1 MDLDAISESL
11 NAATKVEYPPA
22 VIEEKSNELTAF
34 STRYKELSINLS
46 NDYDFARDNLKK
58 IIAYAMEVVPSA
70 MMLTRE
76 AESPRLFESTGSF
89 IKTLSEINKD
99 LLDITERN
107 LKAVS
112 VKKDEN
118 DNKTITNTTNNAI
131 FMGTT
136 DELFNQLIKA
146 NVARE
151 EENKSRMLQQEALE
165 GDFDLNPVK
174 DLDPLAN
181 INKFDLEV

>member
-1 MDLDAISESL
+1 
-11 NAATKVEYPPA
+11 
-22 VIEEKSNELTAF
+22 
-34 STRYKELSINLS
+34 
-46 NDYDFARDNLKK
+46 
-58 IIAYAMEVVPSA
+58 
-70 MMLTRE
+70 
-76 AESPRLFESTGSF
+76 
-89 IKTLSEINKD
+89 
-99 LLDITERN
+99 
-107 LKAVS
+107 
-112 VKKDEN
+112 
-118 DNKTITNTTNNAI
+118 
-131 FMGTT
+131 MGTT